1 MHEAYVVRSRKVDVR
16 SVFKELF
23 SRRFSRHDF
32 EKWAP
37 INRAGRLAEAENFI
51 LASGFKN
58 NPIMWRALLSS
69 CRVYKDTVA
78 GKRAAMKVI
87 ELEPQDS
94 SSYVLLHNIYADA
107 ALEPLAARIR
117 ELMQQRGVR
126 KEPGLSWI

>member
-1 MHEAYVVRSRKVDVR
+1 MIYLLSYYCRYFESMKDDGVEASIEHYCCVVD
-16 SVFKELF
+16 LF
-23 SRRFSRHDF
+23 G
-32 EKWAP
+32 
-37 INRAGRLAEAENFI
+37 RAGRLSEAENFI
-51 LASGFKN
+51 LASGFRN

-69 CRVYKDTVA
+69 CRVYNDTVA

-94 SSYVLLHNIYADA
+94 SSYVLLHNIYADTA
-107 ALEPLAARIR
+107 VEPLAARIR